1 MRRRKVTEVY
11 FHCSDAEHAIVDRRG
26 VAMDLR
32 EAREH
37 AEGLVHAFVMSAST
51 EDWRN
56 WVIHATDELGEEL
69 FALPF
74 MHIIGRLH

>member
-1 MRRRKVTEVY
+1 MTEVY
-11 FHCSDAEHAIVDRRG
+11 FHCSDAEHIIVDRRG

-37 AEGLVHAFVMSAST
+37 AERMVHSFVMTANT

-56 WVIHATDELGEEL
+56 WVVHVTDDLGEEL

-74 MHIIGRLH
+74 TYVLGQVH

>member
-1 MRRRKVTEVY
+1 VTEVY
-11 FHCSDAEHAIVDRRG
+11 FHCSDAEHIIVDRRG

-32 EAREH
+32 EARAH
-37 AEGLVHAFVMSAST
+37 AESMVHAFVMSANA

-56 WVIHATDELGEEL
+56 WSVHVTDDLGEEL

-74 MHIIGRLH
+74 AYLLGKLH